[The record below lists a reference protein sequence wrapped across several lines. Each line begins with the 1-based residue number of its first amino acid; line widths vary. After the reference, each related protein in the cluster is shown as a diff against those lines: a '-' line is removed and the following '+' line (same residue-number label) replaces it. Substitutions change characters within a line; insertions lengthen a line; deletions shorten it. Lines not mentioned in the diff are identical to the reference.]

1 MYLKG
6 ITEVSP
12 RYFRPLYTLGLK
24 VGARLRGIQPCYFW
38 ALYTLALLVKRW
50 PFGIQPC
57 YFWALYACLLKRQII
72 WYTPLSFQGLIHPTQ
87 AYSVLSCWHH
97 LSHEN
102 QLTEHSCFHDD
113 HASPQAL
120 IPVIPSVLAFR
131 YLAKSGA
138 AAGVGPAP
146 LCVCCQGQ
154 LRCGPHSRWRQNRHR
169 KCRWFHRAHQ
179 TFPTH
184 VQ

>member
-1 MYLKG
+1 MN
-6 ITEVSP
+6 SP
-12 RYFRPLYTLGLK
+12 PDVAQIFHLPSTTFRNNMLWGT
-24 VGARLRGIQPCYFW
+24 QPCYFRVLHTI
-38 ALYTLALLVKRW
+38 AFFMRYTTLLFLGSIRLSPQATDYMV
-50 PFGIQPC
+50 
-57 YFWALYACLLKRQII
+57 
-72 WYTPLSFQGLIHPTQ
+72 YTPVISGPHTPNTGIF
-87 AYSVLSCWHH
+87 SSLSCWHH

-146 LCVCCQGQ
+146 LCVCCQDQ
-154 LRCGPHSRWRQNRHR
+154 LRCGPHSHWRRSKR
-169 KCRWFHRAHQ
+169 RRCR
-179 TFPTH
+179 
-184 VQ
+184 

>member
-38 ALYTLALLVKRW
+38 ALY
-50 PFGIQPC
+50 
-57 YFWALYACLLKRQII
+57 ACLLKRQII

-87 AYSVLSCWHH
+87 AYSVPESAGII
-97 LSHEN
+97 SHMID
-102 QLTEHSCFHDD
+102 QPTESSCFHDD

>member
-24 VGARLRGIQPCYFW
+24 VGARLRG
-38 ALYTLALLVKRW
+38 LLFLGAIHPR
-50 PFGIQPC
+50 PS
-57 YFWALYACLLKRQII
+57 RQKVAV
-72 WYTPLSFQGLIHPTQ
+72 WYTTLLFLGSIRLSPQ
-87 AYSVLSCWHH
+87 ATDYMVYTPVISGPHTPNTGIFSSLSCWHH

>member
-24 VGARLRGIQPCYFW
+24 VGARLRGIQPCYFL
-38 ALYTLALLVKRW
+38 AVYTSQSPYYLDSY
-50 PFGIQPC
+50 GIQPC
-57 YFWALYACLLKRQII
+57 YFWVV
-72 WYTPLSFQGLIHPTQ
+72 YTLNR
-87 AYSVLSCWHH
+87 YSVPQSAGRRLSRDY
-97 LSHEN
+97 
-102 QLTEHSCFHDD
+102 QQTEYSCFHDD

-146 LCVCCQGQ
+146 LCVCCQDQ
-154 LRCGPHSRWRQNRHR
+154 LRCGPHSHWRRSKR
-169 KCRWFHRAHQ
+169 RRCR
-179 TFPTH
+179 
-184 VQ
+184 

>member
-50 PFGIQPC
+50 PFGIHPC
-57 YFWALYACLLKRQII
+57 YFWALYASPQATDYMV
-72 WYTPLSFQGLIHPTQ
+72 YTPVISGPHTPNTGIF
-87 AYSVLSCWHH
+87 SSLSCWHH

-146 LCVCCQGQ
+146 LCVCCQDQ
-154 LRCGPHSRWRQNRHR
+154 LRCGPHSHWRRSKR
-169 KCRWFHRAHQ
+169 RRCR
-179 TFPTH
+179 
-184 VQ
+184 